1 MTRITRIVFSA
12 LIIILTQLGYGQG
25 CEKCNT
31 EELLEFSEN
40 IENLNHEIVRK
51 FICTFDS
58 ACISHI
64 EFSEW
69 SNELLFKLIER
80 DINLLN
86 QVLHELDFHYVKLIS
101 KELETPVV
109 DVDFIKVY
117 DQIKNA
123 HGSKDIIVAEKKAIK
138 KAAEKEGII
147 LE

>member
-1 MTRITRIVFSA
+1 
-12 LIIILTQLGYGQG
+12 
-25 CEKCNT
+25 
-31 EELLEFSEN
+31 
-40 IENLNHEIVRK
+40 
-51 FICTFDS
+51 
-58 ACISHI
+58 
-64 EFSEW
+64 
-69 SNELLFKLIER
+69 
-80 DINLLN
+80 
-86 QVLHELDFHYVKLIS
+86 VKLIS